1 MHPPDQCAP
10 VQARRPRS
18 ATHGASV
25 QEIELVPVLDDRRSR
40 ADDHI
45 GAWRTHT
52 RDRSPQ
58 FGCASRYA
66 AITLADM
73 RPLARTCIPWSW
85 AQART
90 ASDSPRGAVLVAR
103 PAAARFRGAPGR
115 PPAGAPRAAF
125 LTAPLVPVDVGTGD
139 STAAALV
146 AEVRLAAGRPLPLA
160 GPLRKLAS
168 LRTAGADRVPDSF
181 AAAPPPLE
189 SPPPRDSWVFRVTRC
204 RP

>member
-66 AITLADM
+66 AITLAGM
-73 RPLARTCIPWSW
+73 RPLARTCMPWSW

-90 ASDSPRGAVLVAR
+90 ASDSPRGEVLAAT
-103 PAAARFRGAPGR
+103 PAEVRFRGVPGR
-115 PPAGAPRAAF
+115 PPVGAPRAAF
-125 LTAPLVPVDVGTGD
+125 LAVALFAVDVETDG
-139 STAAALV
+139 STAAAVV
-146 AEVRLAAGRPLPLA
+146 AEVRLAAGRPPLLA
-160 GPLRKLAS
+160 GPLLKLTS
-168 LRTAGADRVPDSF
+168 LRPTGADRVPDSF
-181 AAAPPPLE
+181 APAPPWLE
-189 SPPPRDSWVFRVTRC
+189 STAPSVCSVFRATRC